1 MQKIDM
7 SISIVCM
14 VKDVPDVQNNTV
26 PSYSEVFLSENLV
39 YGDKENITCMF
50 QPKNGTETHDGE
62 FNWSKSV
69 QGLIL
74 SSYFYGYM
82 IAQVMIF

>member
-7 SISIVCM
+7 SIAIICM
-14 VKDVPDVQNNTV
+14 VKEIPENNTTRFSE
-26 PSYSEVFLSENLV
+26 SYEIFLKNNDASYN
-39 YGDKENITCMF
+39 DNENITCLF
-50 QPKNGTETHDGE
+50 QPKNGTNSSSDGE
-62 FNWSKSV
+62 FTWSKSV

-82 IAQVMIF
+82 ITQVT